1 MHGLRV
7 LEQKTED
14 VQWVS
19 NNYSESFR
27 HGIQKKEKGNSTPY
41 FNFES

>member
-1 MHGLRV
+1 MHGLT
-7 LEQKTED
+7 QTSTKKTED

-27 HGIQKKEKGNSTPY
+27 HGIQKKEKS
-41 FNFES
+41 EVHISI